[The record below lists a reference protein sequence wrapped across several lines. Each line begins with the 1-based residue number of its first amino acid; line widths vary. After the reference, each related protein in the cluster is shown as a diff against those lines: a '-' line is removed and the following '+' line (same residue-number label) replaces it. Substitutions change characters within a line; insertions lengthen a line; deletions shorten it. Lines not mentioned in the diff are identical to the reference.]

1 MDASAKQTVQPRQA
15 GQQLKELV
23 GESKLLEGLNP
34 DQLKA
39 VTHGSGPLLILAG
52 AGTGKTAVITRRIAW
67 LIEQGKTEPDEILA
81 LTFTEKAAAEMQGR
95 LFDLGLGQVPEHI
108 STFHSF
114 GDSLLKE
121 FSYELG
127 LPPDAPIMGA
137 AEQVIF
143 LEEFLFD
150 QLPLKKL
157 KPTGRPAKFLAGL
170 ARTFSRAKNEGISPT
185 DYAAWVTKET
195 AAVEKEADPELKT
208 QRQYDLEIQSEIAA
222 AFHVYEDLKRERHR
236 IDFADQVYLPLKLL
250 KENDAIRQRVAKRF
264 KYILV
269 DEFQDTNVIQNELV
283 NRLAGSGG
291 NLTVVGDDD
300 QSIFGFQGA
309 AIENIL
315 EFEKNHQNPSRVVLT
330 TNYRSTQQV
339 LDAAHQAVAKNSGRL
354 EEIDKLDKRL
364 KAAKGDGQKVLFD
377 PAGTVDDEAE
387 QAAAYFAGRHSEVPW
402 SEMAILVRT
411 KSMIEPFAQALR
423 ARGIP
428 YIAEGTGKLFDRPEV
443 KMVVSFIRAI
453 SDPLDSANL
462 RYLITGPAYG
472 FPQDRFFTLAEQ
484 MRRTHQPLWELL
496 GEMAESEDAE
506 AGLAGRIREDLLRYA
521 ETGRDLDVAR
531 TTYAWLEHVGYTRR
545 LKSPEEE
552 VAARNLVRLFDRLKQ
567 FVRVAE
573 DPTPAGWVNH
583 FEDIIAL
590 EDESVATE
598 TDDHFDAVR
607 IMTIHASKGLE
618 FEIVR
623 VVGLAA
629 RKFPGD
635 FRRDAISPAPL
646 LNHPPT
652 KERHQQE
659 ERRLFYVAMTRAKSE
674 LILSAASDYRT
685 KRPWRLSEF
694 VTDVVGPEATEAMKT
709 SPIDPAAQL
718 AQSRPLPVV
727 ASGWTPPERI
737 ELSHTA
743 LESYR
748 TCPLKYYW
756 EYVIGLREAP
766 NHNLQYG
773 TALHEVI
780 QQVNLAKAHG
790 QTPELTQVR
799 EWLEAAWQ
807 SEHWLSAAHEQ
818 EGKERAQQTVA
829 RFLKEE
835 STREAPTA
843 VEEGFS
849 FAVEGAVVSG
859 KYDRIDRHHGRV
871 TIVDY
876 KTGQMDSQEKADK
889 RVKTDRQLTIYALAH
904 QEQVGKLPDQVV
916 FNFVDSGI
924 SAVGT
929 RTDKQTDKMRSE
941 IEEIADRIKAGNF
954 TPNTAQHQCS
964 PFADCPGDYTPHRTQ
979 ER

>member
-1 MDASAKQTVQPRQA
+1 MDTSAKQTVKPTKA
-15 GQQLKELV
+15 VASLKELA
-23 GESKLLEGLNP
+23 GDSKLLEGLNP
-34 DQLKA
+34 EQLKA
-39 VTHGSGPLLILAG
+39 VTHGEGPLLILAG

-67 LIEQGKTEPDEILA
+67 LIEQDKAEPDEILA

-114 GDSLLKE
+114 GDSLIKE

-127 LPPDAPIMGA
+127 LPPDAPIMGS

-157 KPTGRPAKFLAGL
+157 KPSGRPAKFLAGL
-170 ARTFSRAKNEGISPT
+170 ARTFSRAKNEGISPEQ
-185 DYAAWVTKET
+185 YADWVKRET
-195 AAVEKEADPELKT
+195 ASVKQETDPELKL
-208 QRQYDLEIQSEIAA
+208 QRSYDLEIQSEIAA
-222 AFHVYEDLKRERHR
+222 AFQVYENLKRERHR

-250 KENDAIRQRVAKRF
+250 KENEAICQRVAKRF
-264 KYILV
+264 KYLLV
-269 DEFQDTNVIQNELV
+269 DEFQDTNVIQSALV
-283 NRLAGSGG
+283 NQLAGPGG

-315 EFEKNHQNPSRVVLT
+315 EFGKNHRDPARVVLT
-330 TNYRSTQQV
+330 TNYRSTQPI
-339 LDAAHQAVAKNSGRL
+339 LDAAHDAVAKNSGRL
-354 EEIDKLDKRL
+354 EEIDQLDKRL
-364 KAAKGDGQKVLFD
+364 KADRGEGQAVVFD

-387 QAAAYFAGRHSEVPW
+387 AAAAYFEQRHAEVPW
-402 SEMAILVRT
+402 QEMAILVRT

-443 KMVVSFIRAI
+443 KMVVSFVRAI
-453 SDPLDSANL
+453 TDPLDSANL
-462 RYLITGPAYG
+462 HYLITGPAYE
-472 FPQDRFFTLAEQ
+472 FPQDHFFTLAER

-496 GEMAESEDAE
+496 GEIAESGEE
-506 AGLAGRIREDLLRYA
+506 GAGLAGRIREDITRYA

-567 FVRVAE
+567 FVRVAA
-573 DPTPAGWVNH
+573 DPTPAGWVSH

-598 TDDHFDAVR
+598 TDDYFEAVR

-623 VVGLAA
+623 VVGLVA

-646 LNHPPT
+646 LGHPPT

-694 VTDVVGPEATEAMKT
+694 VTDVVGPDAAAAMQTK
-709 SPIDPAAQL
+709 PIDPSAQL
-718 AQSRPLPVV
+718 AQSRPLPVL
-727 ASGWTPPERI
+727 ASGWKPPERV

-756 EYVIGLREAP
+756 EYVIGLRETP

-780 QQVNLAKAHG
+780 QQINLAKAHG
-790 QTPELTQVR
+790 QTPELAEVR

-818 EGKERAQQTVA
+818 EGKERARQTVA

-835 STREAPTA
+835 QTREAPTA
-843 VEEGFS
+843 VEEAFS

-859 KYDRIDRHHGRV
+859 KYDRIDRHHGAV

-904 QEQVGKLPDQVV
+904 REQVGSLPDQVV

-929 RTDKQTDKMRSE
+929 RTDKQVDKMREE
-941 IEEIADRIKAGNF
+941 IEEIAGRIKAGDF
-954 TPNTAQHQCS
+954 TPNPAQHQCS
-964 PFADCPGDYTPHRTQ
+964 PFADCPGHYAPHRTQ